1 MFKTRISQSLLLA
14 LLPLAALAGSGAGAA
29 TAETSETTPRIEVE
43 VDTVRA
49 TPQPWGYRHAE
60 PEVIYEEIIREEVI
74 HEEVIHDEYDHHH
87 GHEEYEAAKP
97 TVEVEEFELILPA
110 EPAHELVGTF
120 ACLEA
125 SHPGTAPTTVFYSPE
140 GALPVIHWV
149 SHYFAG
155 SGYDP
160 LTRCRQVSD
169 RFERYYNAGVLNY
182 ITTGIVNRL
191 PVVCVS
197 DEMGG
202 PCQGVLLTLKPG
214 QNASFVVQRLFDLS
228 YGRQVGALYES
239 GSRVYINVENYL
251 SGLEHLESSR

>member
-14 LLPLAALAGSGAGAA
+14 LLPLAALVGVGTDVAVA
-29 TAETSETTPRIEVE
+29 ETTPRIEVE
-43 VDTVRA
+43 VETVRA
-49 TPQPWGYRHAE
+49 TPQPWGYGHTQPRVIRE
-60 PEVIYEEIIREEVI
+60 EVIREEIIREEII
-74 HEEVIHDEYDHHH
+74 HEEVE
-87 GHEEYEAAKP
+87 HEEVEHEAANP
-97 TVEVEEFELILPA
+97 VVEEFELILPA

-120 ACLEA
+120 ACVESPY
-125 SHPGTAPTTVFYSPE
+125 SHVAPTTVFYSPE

-149 SHYFAG
+149 SHYFEG

-160 LTRCRQVSD
+160 LTRCRAVSG
-169 RFERYYNAGVLNY
+169 RFQRYYEAGILNY

-191 PVVCVS
+191 PVICVS

-214 QNASFVVQRLFDLS
+214 ENASFVVQRLFDLS

-251 SGLEHLESSR
+251 SGLGHLESSR

>member
-1 MFKTRISQSLLLA
+1 MFKTHISHSLLLA
-14 LLPLAALAGSGAGAA
+14 LLPLAAFVGVGADA
-29 TAETSETTPRIEVE
+29 TAAETTETTPRIEVE
-43 VDTVRA
+43 VETVRA
-49 TPQPWGYRHAE
+49 TPHPWGQRHHIE
-60 PEVIYEEIIREEVI
+60 PEVIYEESI
-74 HEEVIHDEYDHHH
+74 HEEYDHRYEEYDHD
-87 GHEEYEAAKP
+87 HEEVEYEVVKSD
-97 TVEVEEFELILPA
+97 EEFEEFELILPA
-110 EPAHELVGTF
+110 EPAHDLVGTF
-120 ACLEA
+120 ACVE
-125 SHPGTAPTTVFYSPE
+125 SPYSDVAPTTVFYSPE

-149 SHYFAG
+149 SDYFAG

-169 RFERYYNAGVLNY
+169 RFERYYEAGVLNY

-191 PVVCVS
+191 PVICVS

-202 PCQGVLLTLKPG
+202 SCQGVLLTLKPG

-239 GSRVYINVENYL
+239 GSRIYIDVENYL